1 MSDINNKWEF
11 TTLSVLKQKIPI
23 WYKGW
28 YAFVKAELYVWST
41 ELRTWA
47 NTNDLLKSYIDTE
60 VWIIEN
66 TINDLTATIID
77 NFSYENIIDTV
88 NIPVN
93 QQMIVC
99 WTMEVVWELQIEW
112 TLIINI

>member
-11 TTLSVLKQKIPI
+11 TTLSILKNKHPI
-23 WYKGW
+23 WKKGW
-28 YAFVKAELYVWST
+28 YAFIADELYTWS
-41 ELRTWA
+41 EQSHTWI
-47 NTNDLLKSYIDTE
+47 NTNTLLIDYIDTE